1 MVPLLTT
8 RDLHKFFILGD
19 EKISVI
25 NGISLEVS
33 YGDFVAVMGTSGSGK
48 STLMHILGGLIKPDS
63 GQHHMQGKNMLDM
76 GDTERSWVR
85 AHWIGFV
92 FQTFHLLPEL
102 NVVENVGLPFLY
114 NHVDARTMQ
123 ERIAD
128 AINRVGLTHR
138 KNHRPSEL
146 SGGEMQR
153 AAIARALV
161 VDPLLILADEPT
173 GNLDSKNSREIL
185 ELFSELNEAGAT
197 IIMVT
202 HDPQVAG
209 IARQTLNM
217 RDGLLFSS
225 RNA

>member
-1 MVPLLTT
+1 MMESLLTIH
-8 RDLHKFFILGD
+8 DLHKSFILGD

-33 YGDFVAVMGTSGSGK
+33 QGDFVAVMGTSGSGK
-48 STLMHILGGLIKPDS
+48 STLMHILGGLIRPDF
-63 GQHHMQGKNMLDM
+63 GKHTMQGKNMLTLD
-76 GDTERSWVR
+76 DTERSWVR

-114 NHVDARTMQ
+114 NHADARTR
-123 ERIAD
+123 EDRIAD
-128 AINRVGLTHR
+128 AIRRVGLTHR
-138 KNHRPSEL
+138 INHRPSEL

-153 AAIARALV
+153 VAIARALV

-185 ELFSELNEAGAT
+185 SLFSELNDGGVT

-202 HDPQVAG
+202 HDSQVAA
-209 IARQTLNM
+209 IAKQTLHM
-217 RDGLLFSS
+217 KDGLLFSS
-225 RNA
+225 